1 MNKYNTLEKI
11 LIYSGI
17 LIFMTFILLP
27 FVEMFYA
34 SLRPLDHLFRSP
46 YQFYSDDLSF
56 WAYREM
62 WNTVPM
68 LGRYIFNSFFLAS
81 SVAIITLIFVIPA
94 AYSYARF
101 KFPAK
106 NTSLYILL
114 AINMFSG
121 AVLLIPLYKVLRTFG
136 LLNSYQAMIVPG
148 VAFLIP
154 TSIWLL
160 KSYFEKIP
168 IDLEEAAFVD
178 GASRVQILRH
188 IIAPLST
195 PGLVVVG
202 IYAFIG
208 AYAQQFLFAITFNQ
222 KKEYMPIPSGLYEF
236 IGYQSVKWNEMMA
249 ASLVGIAP
257 VLLVF
262 IFFVFL
268 DLNHEIKSLLI
279 TTAKYAWDVDSTLL
293 DFNRH

>member
-1 MNKYNTLEKI
+1 MNKYNTFEKI
-11 LIYSGI
+11 FTYSGI

-68 LGRYIFNSFFLAS
+68 LGRYIFNSFFLAT
-81 SVAIITLIFVIPA
+81 SVAVITLIFVIPA

-106 NTSLYILL
+106 NTSLYVLL

-262 IFFVFL
+262 IFLQKYIVEGL
-268 DLNHEIKSLLI
+268 
-279 TTAKYAWDVDSTLL
+279 TAGAVK
-293 DFNRH
+293 N

>member
-1 MNKYNTLEKI
+1 MNKYNPFEKI

-17 LIFMTFILLP
+17 LVFMTFILLP

-34 SLRPLDHLFRSP
+34 SLRPLDHLFRSR

-56 WAYREM
+56 WAYQEM

-81 SVAIITLIFVIPA
+81 CVAILTLIFVIPA
-94 AYSYARF
+94 AYAYARF

-121 AVLLIPLYKVLRTFG
+121 AVILIPLYKLLRTLG
-136 LLNSYQAMIVPG
+136 LLNSYQSMIIPG

-154 TSIWLL
+154 TAIWLL

-222 KKEYMPIPSGLYEF
+222 KKEYMPIPTGLYEF

-249 ASLVGIAP
+249 AALVGMLP
-257 VLLVF
+257 VLLL
-262 IFFVFL
+262 FVFL
-268 DLNHEIKSLLI
+268 QKYIVEGL
-279 TTAKYAWDVDSTLL
+279 TAGAVK
-293 DFNRH
+293 N

>member
-1 MNKYNTLEKI
+1 MNKYNPFEKI
-11 LIYSGI
+11 LIYFGI
-17 LIFMTFILLP
+17 FVFMTFILLP

-56 WAYREM
+56 WAYQEM

-81 SVAIITLIFVIPA
+81 CVAILTLIFVIPA
-94 AYSYARF
+94 AYAYARF

-106 NTSLYILL
+106 NTSLYLLL

-121 AVLLIPLYKVLRTFG
+121 AVILIPLYKLLRTLG
-136 LLNSYQAMIVPG
+136 LLNSYQSMIIPG

-154 TSIWLL
+154 TAIWLL

-178 GASRVQILRH
+178 GASRIQILRH

-222 KKEYMPIPSGLYEF
+222 KKEYMPIPTGLYEF

-249 ASLVGIAP
+249 AALVGMLP
-257 VLLVF
+257 VLLLF
-262 IFFVFL
+262 IFLQKYIVEGL
-268 DLNHEIKSLLI
+268 
-279 TTAKYAWDVDSTLL
+279 TAGAVK
-293 DFNRH
+293 N

>member
-1 MNKYNTLEKI
+1 MNKYNPFEKVF
-11 LIYSGI
+11 IYFGI
-17 LIFMTFILLP
+17 FVFMTFILLP
-27 FVEMFYA
+27 FIEMFYA

-81 SVAIITLIFVIPA
+81 CVAILTLIFVIPA
-94 AYSYARF
+94 AYAYARF

-121 AVLLIPLYKVLRTFG
+121 AVILIPLYKLLRTLG
-136 LLNSYQAMIVPG
+136 LLNSYQSMIIPG

-154 TSIWLL
+154 TAIWLL

-222 KKEYMPIPSGLYEF
+222 KKEYMPIPTGLYEF

-249 ASLVGIAP
+249 AALVGMLP
-257 VLLVF
+257 VLLL
-262 IFFVFL
+262 FVFL
-268 DLNHEIKSLLI
+268 QKYIVEGL
-279 TTAKYAWDVDSTLL
+279 TAGAVK
-293 DFNRH
+293 N

>member
-1 MNKYNTLEKI
+1 MDKYKLHEKI
-11 LIYSGI
+11 FLYLCI
-17 LIFMTFILLP
+17 LIFLTFILLP

-68 LGRYIFNSFFLAS
+68 LGRYIFNSLFLATCT
-81 SVAIITLIFVIPA
+81 ALITLIFVIPA

-101 KFPAK
+101 QFPLK
-106 NTSLYILL
+106 NFSLYLLL

-121 AVLLIPLYKVLRTFG
+121 AVLLIPLYKLLKVFG
-136 LLNSYQAMIVPG
+136 LLNTYQAMIIPG

-154 TSIWLL
+154 TAIWLL
-160 KSYFEKIP
+160 RSYFQKIP

-178 GASRVQILRH
+178 GASRIQILRH

-208 AYAQQFLFAITFNQ
+208 SYAQQFLFAITFNQ

-236 IGYQSVKWNEMMA
+236 IGYTTVKWNEMMA

-257 VLLVF
+257 VL
-262 IFFVFL
+262 IVFL
-268 DLNHEIKSLLI
+268 FLQRYIVEGL
-279 TTAKYAWDVDSTLL
+279 TAGAVK
-293 DFNRH
+293 N

>member
-1 MNKYNTLEKI
+1 MDKYTFLEK
-11 LIYSGI
+11 LFIYSAI
-17 LIFMTFILLP
+17 FIFMTFILLP

-56 WAYREM
+56 WAYKEM

-68 LGRYIFNSFFLAS
+68 LGRYIFNSFFLAT
-81 SVAIITLIFVIPA
+81 SVAILTLLFVIPA

-101 KFPAK
+101 NFPFK
-106 NTSLYILL
+106 NSSLYILL

-136 LLNSYQAMIVPG
+136 LLNTYQAMIVPG

-154 TSIWLL
+154 TAIWLL

-168 IDLEEAAFVD
+168 VDLEEAAFVD

-236 IGYQSVKWNEMMA
+236 IGYTTVKWNEMMA

-257 VLLVF
+257 VLILF
-262 IFFVFL
+262 IFLQKYIVEGL
-268 DLNHEIKSLLI
+268 
-279 TTAKYAWDVDSTLL
+279 TAGAVK
-293 DFNRH
+293 N

>member
-1 MNKYNTLEKI
+1 MNKYTILEKL
-11 LIYSGI
+11 LIYFGI

-56 WAYREM
+56 WAYSEM
-62 WNTVPM
+62 WKTVPM
-68 LGRYIFNSFFLAS
+68 LGRYIFNSFFLATVTS
-81 SVAIITLIFVIPA
+81 LLTLLFVIPA

-106 NTSLYILL
+106 NTSLYLLL

-121 AVLLIPLYKVLRTFG
+121 AVLLIPLYKLLRTFG
-136 LLNSYQAMIVPG
+136 LLNTYQAMIVPG

-168 IDLEEAAFVD
+168 IELEEAAFCD
-178 GASRVQILRH
+178 GATRIQILRH
-188 IIAPLST
+188 VIAPLST

-208 AYAQQFLFAITFNQ
+208 SYDQQFLFAISFNQ
-222 KKEYMPIPSGLYEF
+222 KKEFMPIPAGLYEF
-236 IGYQSVKWNEMMA
+236 IGYTTVKWNEMMA

-262 IFFVFL
+262 LFL
-268 DLNHEIKSLLI
+268 QKYIVEGL
-279 TTAKYAWDVDSTLL
+279 TAGAVK
-293 DFNRH
+293 N

>member
-1 MNKYNTLEKI
+1 MNKYTTFQKI
-11 LIYSGI
+11 FLYFSII
-17 LIFMTFILLP
+17 IFLTFILLP
-27 FVEMFYA
+27 FVEMFFA
-34 SLRPLDHLFRSP
+34 SLRPLKHLFRSP

-56 WAYREM
+56 WAYSEM
-62 WNTVPM
+62 WNTVPR

-81 SVAIITLIFVIPA
+81 CVSILTLLFVLPA

-101 KFPAK
+101 DFPAK
-106 NTSLYILL
+106 NTTLYLLL
-114 AINMFSG
+114 AVNMFSG
-121 AVLLIPLYKVLRTFG
+121 PVLIIPLYKLLRALS
-136 LLNSYQAMIVPG
+136 LLNTYYAMIVPG

-160 KSYFEKIP
+160 KSYFQKIP
-168 IDLEEAAFVD
+168 IELEEAAFCD
-178 GASRVQILRH
+178 GASRLQILRH

-208 AYAQQFLFAITFNQ
+208 AYAQQFLYAISFNQ
-222 KKEYMPIPSGLYEF
+222 KKEFMPLPAGLYEF
-236 IGYQSVKWNEMMA
+236 IGYQTVKWNEMMA

-262 IFFVFL
+262 IFLQKYIVEGL
-268 DLNHEIKSLLI
+268 
-279 TTAKYAWDVDSTLL
+279 TAGAVK
-293 DFNRH
+293 N

>member
-1 MNKYNTLEKI
+1 MNKYNLFEKI

-262 IFFVFL
+262 IFLQKYIVEGL
-268 DLNHEIKSLLI
+268 
-279 TTAKYAWDVDSTLL
+279 TAGAVK
-293 DFNRH
+293 N

>member
-1 MNKYNTLEKI
+1 MDRYNIFEKI
-11 LIYSGI
+11 FIYFGIIVFLI
-17 LIFMTFILLP
+17 FILLP

-34 SLRPLDHLFRSP
+34 SLRPLKHLFRSP
-46 YQFYSDDLSF
+46 YQFYSNDLSF

-68 LGRYIFNSFFLAS
+68 LGRYIFNSLFLATLTS
-81 SVAIITLIFVIPA
+81 IITLLFVIPA

-101 KFPAK
+101 NFPAK
-106 NTSLYILL
+106 NISLYFLL

-121 AVLLIPLYKVLRTFG
+121 AVLLIPLYKLLKFLG
-136 LLNSYQAMIVPG
+136 LLNTYQAMIVPG

-154 TSIWLL
+154 TAIWLL
-160 KSYFEKIP
+160 KSYFQKIP
-168 IDLEEAAFVD
+168 IELEEAAFCD

-188 IIAPLST
+188 VIAPLST

-208 AYAQQFLFAITFNQ
+208 SYAQQFLFAISFNQ
-222 KKEYMPIPSGLYEF
+222 KKEYMPIPAGLYEF
-236 IGYQSVKWNEMMA
+236 IGYTTVKWNEMMA

-257 VLLVF
+257 VL
-262 IFFVFL
+262 IVFL
-268 DLNHEIKSLLI
+268 FLQKYIVEGL
-279 TTAKYAWDVDSTLL
+279 TAGAVK
-293 DFNRH
+293 N

>member
-1 MNKYNTLEKI
+1 MDKYNLFEKI
-11 LIYSGI
+11 LLYSGI

-34 SLRPLDHLFRSP
+34 SLRPLEHLFRSP
-46 YQFYSDDLSF
+46 YQFFSDDLSF
-56 WAYREM
+56 WAYGEM

-68 LGRYIFNSFFLAS
+68 LGRYIFNSFFLATC
-81 SVAIITLIFVIPA
+81 VTVITILFVIPA

-101 KFPAK
+101 KFPGK
-106 NTSLYILL
+106 NSTLYLLL

-121 AVLLIPLYKVLRTFG
+121 AVLLIPLYKLLRTLG

-178 GASRVQILRH
+178 GASRMQILRH
-188 IIAPLST
+188 IITPLST
-195 PGLVVVG
+195 PGLVVVSLY
-202 IYAFIG
+202 IFIG
-208 AYAQQFLFAITFNQ
+208 AYAQQFLFAITFNS
-222 KKEYMPIPSGLYEF
+222 KKEYMPIPAGLYEF
-236 IGYQSVKWNEMMA
+236 IGYQTVKWNEMMA
-249 ASLVGIAP
+249 AYLVGIAP
-257 VLLVF
+257 VLIIF
-262 IFFVFL
+262 IFLQKYLVEGL
-268 DLNHEIKSLLI
+268 TAGAIK
-279 TTAKYAWDVDSTLL
+279 
-293 DFNRH
+293 N

>member
-1 MNKYNTLEKI
+1 MNKYTTFEKI
-11 LIYSGI
+11 FLYFSIA
-17 LIFMTFILLP
+17 LFLTFILLP

-34 SLRPLDHLFRSP
+34 SLRPLKHLFRSP

-56 WAYREM
+56 WAYSEM
-62 WNTVPM
+62 WNTVPR

-81 SVAIITLIFVIPA
+81 CVSILTLLFVIPA

-101 KFPAK
+101 NFPAK
-106 NTSLYILL
+106 NMTLYLLL
-114 AINMFSG
+114 AVNMFSG
-121 AVLLIPLYKVLRTFG
+121 PVLIIPLYKLLRALS
-136 LLNSYQAMIVPG
+136 LLNTYYAMIVPG

-160 KSYFEKIP
+160 KSYFQKIP
-168 IDLEEAAFVD
+168 IELEEAAFVD
-178 GASRVQILRH
+178 GASRLQILRH
-188 IIAPLST
+188 IITPLST

-208 AYAQQFLFAITFNQ
+208 AYAQQFLYAISFNQ
-222 KKEYMPIPSGLYEF
+222 KKEFMPLPAGLYEF
-236 IGYQSVKWNEMMA
+236 IGYQTVKWNEMMA

-262 IFFVFL
+262 IFLQKYIVEGL
-268 DLNHEIKSLLI
+268 
-279 TTAKYAWDVDSTLL
+279 TAGAVK
-293 DFNRH
+293 N

>member
-1 MNKYNTLEKI
+1 VNKYTFLEKI
-11 LIYSGI
+11 FLYIGI

-27 FVEMFYA
+27 FAEMFYA

-46 YQFYSDDLSF
+46 YQFFSDDLSF
-56 WAYREM
+56 WAYGEM
-62 WNTVPM
+62 WNTVPL
-68 LGRYIFNSFFLAS
+68 LGRYIFNSFFLATC
-81 SVAIITLIFVIPA
+81 VAILTLFFVIPA

-101 KFPAK
+101 NFPAK
-106 NTSLYILL
+106 NSSLYLLL

-121 AVLLIPLYKVLRTFG
+121 AVLLIPLYKLLRTLG

-208 AYAQQFLFAITFNQ
+208 AYAQQFLFAITFNS
-222 KKEYMPIPSGLYEF
+222 KKEFMPIPAGLYEF
-236 IGYQSVKWNEMMA
+236 IGYQTIKWNEMMA

-257 VLLVF
+257 VLIIF
-262 IFFVFL
+262 IFLQRYIVEGL
-268 DLNHEIKSLLI
+268 
-279 TTAKYAWDVDSTLL
+279 TAGAVK
-293 DFNRH
+293 N

>member
-1 MNKYNTLEKI
+1 MNKYNPFEKI
-11 LIYSGI
+11 LIYFGI
-17 LIFMTFILLP
+17 FVFMTFILLP
-27 FVEMFYA
+27 FIEMFYA

-56 WAYREM
+56 WAYQEM

-81 SVAIITLIFVIPA
+81 CVAILTLIFVIPA
-94 AYSYARF
+94 AYAYVRF

-121 AVLLIPLYKVLRTFG
+121 AVILIPLYKLLRTLG
-136 LLNSYQAMIVPG
+136 LLNSYQSMIIPG

-154 TSIWLL
+154 TAIWLL

-208 AYAQQFLFAITFNQ
+208 SYAQQFLFAITFNQ

-236 IGYQSVKWNEMMA
+236 IGYTTVKWNEMMA

-257 VLLVF
+257 VLI
-262 IFFVFL
+262 IFLFL
-268 DLNHEIKSLLI
+268 Q
-279 TTAKYAWDVDSTLL
+279 KYIVAGLTSGAVK
-293 DFNRH
+293 N

>member
-1 MNKYNTLEKI
+1 MNKYSLIHKI
-11 LIYSGI
+11 FLYLAI
-17 LIFMTFILLP
+17 LVFMTFILLP
-27 FVEMFYA
+27 FIEMFYA

-46 YQFYSDDLSF
+46 YQFFSDDLSF
-56 WAYREM
+56 WAYGEM
-62 WNTVPM
+62 WNTVPK

-81 SVAIITLIFVIPA
+81 CVAIITLLFVIPA

-101 KFPAK
+101 DFPAK
-106 NTSLYILL
+106 NVSLYLLL
-114 AINMFSG
+114 AVNMFSG
-121 AVLLIPLYKVLRTFG
+121 AILLIPLYKLLRTLG
-136 LLNSYQAMIVPG
+136 LLNTYQAMIVPG

-168 IDLEEAAFVD
+168 IDLEEAAYVD
-178 GASRVQILRH
+178 GASRLQILRH

-208 AYAQQFLFAITFNQ
+208 GYAQQVLFAITFNS
-222 KKEYMPIPSGLYEF
+222 KKEYMPIPAGLYEF
-236 IGYQSVKWNEMMA
+236 IGYQTVKWNEMMA

-257 VLLVF
+257 VL
-262 IFFVFL
+262 IVFL
-268 DLNHEIKSLLI
+268 FLQKYIVEGL
-279 TTAKYAWDVDSTLL
+279 TAGGVK
-293 DFNRH
+293 N

>member
-1 MNKYNTLEKI
+1 MDRYNIFEKI
-11 LIYSGI
+11 IIYFGI
-17 LIFMTFILLP
+17 IIFLTFILLP

-34 SLRPLDHLFRSP
+34 SLRPLKHLFRSP

-56 WAYREM
+56 WAYKEM

-68 LGRYIFNSFFLAS
+68 LGRYIFNSLFLATLTS
-81 SVAIITLIFVIPA
+81 IITLLFVIPA

-101 KFPAK
+101 NFPAK
-106 NTSLYILL
+106 NTSLYLLL

-121 AVLLIPLYKVLRTFG
+121 AVLLIPLYKLLRFLG
-136 LLNSYQAMIVPG
+136 LLNTYQAMIVPG

-154 TSIWLL
+154 TAIWLL
-160 KSYFEKIP
+160 KSYFQKIP
-168 IDLEEAAFVD
+168 IELEEAAFCD
-178 GASRVQILRH
+178 GASRLQILRH
-188 IIAPLST
+188 VIAPLST

-208 AYAQQFLFAITFNQ
+208 SYAQQFLFAISFNH
-222 KKEYMPIPSGLYEF
+222 KKEYMPIPAGLYEF
-236 IGYQSVKWNEMMA
+236 IGYTTVKWNEMMA

-262 IFFVFL
+262 LFL
-268 DLNHEIKSLLI
+268 Q
-279 TTAKYAWDVDSTLL
+279 KYIVEGLTSGAVK
-293 DFNRH
+293 N

>member
-1 MNKYNTLEKI
+1 MNKYNPFEKI
-11 LIYSGI
+11 LIYFGI
-17 LIFMTFILLP
+17 FVFMTFILLP
-27 FVEMFYA
+27 FIEMFYA

-56 WAYREM
+56 WAYQEM

-81 SVAIITLIFVIPA
+81 CVAILTLIFVIPA
-94 AYSYARF
+94 AYAYARF

-106 NTSLYILL
+106 NTSLYLLL

-121 AVLLIPLYKVLRTFG
+121 AVILIPLYKLLRTLG
-136 LLNSYQAMIVPG
+136 LLNSYQSMIIPG

-222 KKEYMPIPSGLYEF
+222 KKEYMPIPTGLYEF

-249 ASLVGIAP
+249 AALVGMLP
-257 VLLVF
+257 VLLLF
-262 IFFVFL
+262 IFLQKYIVEGL
-268 DLNHEIKSLLI
+268 
-279 TTAKYAWDVDSTLL
+279 TAGAVK
-293 DFNRH
+293 N

>member
-1 MNKYNTLEKI
+1 MI
-11 LIYSGI
+11 
-17 LIFMTFILLP
+17 FILLP

-56 WAYREM
+56 WAYKEM

-68 LGRYIFNSFFLAS
+68 LGRYIFNSLFLATCT
-81 SVAIITLIFVIPA
+81 AIITLLFVIPA

-101 KFPAK
+101 NFPAK
-106 NTSLYILL
+106 NVSLYFLL

-121 AVLLIPLYKVLRTFG
+121 AVLLIPLYKLLRMFG
-136 LLNSYQAMIVPG
+136 LLNTYQAMIIPG

-168 IDLEEAAFVD
+168 VDLEEAAFVD
-178 GASRVQILRH
+178 GATRIQILRH

-208 AYAQQFLFAITFNQ
+208 SYAQQFLFAISFNQ
-222 KKEYMPIPSGLYEF
+222 KKEYMPIPAGLYEF
-236 IGYQSVKWNEMMA
+236 IGYTSVKWNEMMA
-249 ASLVGIAP
+249 ASLVGILP
-257 VLLVF
+257 VLV
-262 IFFVFL
+262 VFL
-268 DLNHEIKSLLI
+268 FLQRYIVEGL
-279 TTAKYAWDVDSTLL
+279 TAGAVK
-293 DFNRH
+293 N

>member
-1 MNKYNTLEKI
+1 MNKYTILEKL
-11 LIYSGI
+11 LIYFGI

-56 WAYREM
+56 WAYSEM
-62 WNTVPM
+62 WKTVPM
-68 LGRYIFNSFFLAS
+68 LGRYIFNSFFLATVTS
-81 SVAIITLIFVIPA
+81 LLTLLFVIPA

-106 NTSLYILL
+106 NTSLYLLL

-121 AVLLIPLYKVLRTFG
+121 AVLLIPLYKLLRTFG
-136 LLNSYQAMIVPG
+136 LLNTYQAMIVPG

-168 IDLEEAAFVD
+168 IELEEAAFCD
-178 GASRVQILRH
+178 GATRIQILRH
-188 IIAPLST
+188 VIAPLST

-208 AYAQQFLFAITFNQ
+208 SYAQQFLFAISFNQ
-222 KKEYMPIPSGLYEF
+222 KKEFMPIPAGLYEF
-236 IGYQSVKWNEMMA
+236 IGYTTVKWNEMMA
-249 ASLVGIAP
+249 ASLVGITP

-262 IFFVFL
+262 LFL
-268 DLNHEIKSLLI
+268 QKYIVDGL
-279 TTAKYAWDVDSTLL
+279 TAGAVI
-293 DFNRH
+293 N

>member
-1 MNKYNTLEKI
+1 MDKYSFFEKTF
-11 LIYSGI
+11 IYSCI
-17 LIFMTFILLP
+17 FVFMTFILLP

-81 SVAIITLIFVIPA
+81 SVSIITLLFVIPA

-101 KFPAK
+101 KFPFK
-106 NTSLYILL
+106 NSSLYILL

-121 AVLLIPLYKVLRTFG
+121 AVLLIPLYKVLRAFG
-136 LLNSYQAMIVPG
+136 LLNTYQAMIVPG

-257 VLLVF
+257 VLILF
-262 IFFVFL
+262 IFLQRYIVEGL
-268 DLNHEIKSLLI
+268 
-279 TTAKYAWDVDSTLL
+279 TAGAVK
-293 DFNRH
+293 N